1 MGVLGKIKNFFV
13 EEVEE
18 DEEDEEE
25 VREQQEPEEEQ
36 LARKVEVPKKSFRER
51 FKLREKLEE
60 EEEDEEEPEQKIELE
75 QQEPNVYIPKN
86 NNITFE
92 EEEITPPEKKE
103 EPTFEEVTE
112 DVLPPRNTRVP
123 LVFEDDNYSKMKKI
137 MPHLKKRK

>member
-25 VREQQEPEEEQ
+25 EVVEQEQ

-60 EEEDEEEPEQKIELE
+60 EEDEEEQEDTSNKIELE
-75 QQEPNVYIPKN
+75 EQEPNVYIPK
-86 NNITFE
+86 
-92 EEEITPPEKKE
+92 
-103 EPTFEEVTE
+103 
-112 DVLPPRNTRVP
+112 
-123 LVFEDDNYSKMKKI
+123 
-137 MPHLKKRK
+137 